1 MLLYLIQHGEAKK
14 EEEDIKRPLNEK
26 GVEDV
31 NRTGRFLEYN
41 KISVNR
47 ILHSTKLRAKQT
59 AEILVKYIKVE
70 HGLIEVSGLE
80 PNTDIKEWYEKII
93 KEENDIAIVGHLPYL
108 SKLASKL
115 ISGDENKKIVDF
127 KQGSVLCLEKQID
140 NLFVIK
146 FFILPEILQK

>member
-26 GVEDV
+26 GVEDI
-31 NRTGRFLEYN
+31 NKTGRFLAQN
-41 KISVNR
+41 KILVNR

-59 AEILVKYIKVE
+59 AEILAKYIKVE

-80 PNTDIKEWYEKII
+80 PNTDINEWYEKII
-93 KEENDIAIVGHLPYL
+93 KEEKDIVIVGHLPYL

-127 KQGSVLCLEKQID
+127 KQGSVLCMEKQD
-140 NLFVIK
+140 NDLFVIK
-146 FFILPEILQK
+146 FFILPEKLD

>member
-14 EEEDIKRPLNEK
+14 EQEDIKRPLNEK
-26 GVEDV
+26 GIEDI
-31 NRTGRFLEYN
+31 NKIGKFLEQN

-59 AEILVKYIKVE
+59 AEILANYIKTE
-70 HGLIEVSGLE
+70 QGLIEVSGLE
-80 PNTDIKEWYEKII
+80 PNAYVNEWYEKIV

-108 SKLASKL
+108 SKLTSKL
-115 ISGDENKKIVDF
+115 ICEDENKKIVDF

-146 FFILPEILQK
+146 FFILPEKLV